1 MGKYISTSLYNGFS
15 KKIKNLPRK
24 IDIYEL
30 WDKVGTELGIE
41 DAEMTVNQKIA
52 SMSFHTTKNE
62 YHVELPAKTVIVTS
76 ENGDTKEEN
85 YDLLLSE
92 GLEQIIE
99 KEVNKKKKE
108 EKPKRKYT
116 KRDKTETPV
125 LEKPKRK
132 YTRHK

>member
-30 WDKVGTELGIE
+30 WDQVCKELSIE
-41 DAEMTVNQKIA
+41 DAEMTVKPKIA
-52 SMSFHTTKNE
+52 SLTFHTLKNE
-62 YHVELPAKTVIVTS
+62 YYIELPAKTVIVTS

-99 KEVNKKKKE
+99 KEINKKKKE
-108 EKPKRKYT
+108 EKRRKT
-116 KRDKTETPV
+116 
-125 LEKPKRK
+125 
-132 YTRHK
+132 